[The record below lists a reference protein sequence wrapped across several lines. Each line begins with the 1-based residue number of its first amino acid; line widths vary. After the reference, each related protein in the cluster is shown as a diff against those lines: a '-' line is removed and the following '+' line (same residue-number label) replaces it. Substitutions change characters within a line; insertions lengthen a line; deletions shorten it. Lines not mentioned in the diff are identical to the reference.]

1 MNRASVGLVEVPA
14 GPDAIFFAAV
24 KPLVEGVC
32 LMVETNTHQLVL
44 QQVYLDLSLFKIHV
58 HDCNGLSIESIDVEQ
73 IVKTTL
79 PDATLEL
86 LQKQDKTS
94 QRYKFSLIMEDHSM
108 NMMALNYSDLKQWIV
123 GINMLVQHKAQLTR
137 LSSLVK

>member
-1 MNRASVGLVEVPA
+1 
-14 GPDAIFFAAV
+14 
-24 KPLVEGVC
+24 
-32 LMVETNTHQLVL
+32 
-44 QQVYLDLSLFKIHV
+44 V
-58 HDCNGLSIESIDVEQ
+58 HDCNGLSKESIDVEQ